1 MTERWINSLTRSR
14 LRFMK
19 QKSHR
24 LEWISL
30 LYLTFFVLAV
40 LSPSLITRMIFGLSE
55 TRLEELTIFFFGM
68 AGLVTFTVYERL
80 MERREK
86 ETEQVQS
93 DYQKAKSELINSYAY
108 IGSVN
113 RKIELLKKFA
123 NEASLAP
130 MDHSRVPKEL
140 FSALAANACSAVGA
154 EAAMIR
160 FVELGKLRTEREF
173 FHQAEANLVFR
184 VPNRELRALHEKGLS
199 HGIVRA
205 EDGQQILAI
214 PSDRKSDRKAY
225 LLLSFSEQG
234 FQDLDTSLLKVFVN
248 QAEML
253 YSNFLQN
260 RNAPSVGISS
270 AVPAAPLSLFAA
282 DALADEEDVEPVLTT
297 SPVVSPAPA
306 AVSPEFAEGLDN
318 SSRNGTPE
326 V

>member
-1 MTERWINSLTRSR
+1 
-14 LRFMK
+14 MK

-24 LEWISL
+24 LEWVSL

-40 LSPSLITRMIFGLSE
+40 LSPSLITRGFFGFSE
-55 TRLEELTIFFFGM
+55 VRLEELTIFFFGM

-86 ETEQVQS
+86 EREEVQNE
-93 DYQKAKSELINSYAY
+93 YQKAKAELINSYAY

-113 RKIELLKKFA
+113 RKIELLKKFT

-130 MDHSRVPKEL
+130 LGTVRVPKEL

-160 FVELGKLRTEREF
+160 FLELSKLRTEREF
-173 FHQAEANLVFR
+173 FHQADAAVVFR

-214 PSDRKSDRKAY
+214 PSDRMQDCKAY
-225 LLLSFSEQG
+225 LLLSFPEQG
-234 FQDLDTSLLKVFVN
+234 LQDLDTSLLKVFVN

-253 YSNFLQN
+253 YNNFCGRKN
-260 RNAPSVGISS
+260 E
-270 AVPAAPLSLFAA
+270 PL
-282 DALADEEDVEPVLTT
+282 
-297 SPVVSPAPA
+297 APA
-306 AVSPEFAEGLDN
+306 QGELDRIPAEAAL
-318 SSRNGTPE
+318 PKE
-326 V
+326 L